1 MCPAVPSG
9 RGVALPF
16 EPGCDLAGTRTFNRR
31 SWIEAMGE
39 RGDGLLDRWARRRVL
54 ARWRRATETVGR
66 GDPAQ
71 LSRLRQQ
78 ARSERE
84 LLSQF
89 LHQSEAILDGAA
101 APAQLPG
108 TDWAWRPDLW
118 LGPLPAIACAGAAG
132 GGTALGRGVSLFHDC
147 PAAEVI
153 TRQFRSPS
161 AGDPAPYGLRLEV
174 FHFDGSFLS
183 LVLDLPPEAV
193 QGLRTRHLIRL
204 EAVLDLDR
212 PLTVFARLNIK
223 HGPNLEQ
230 ILREMPL
237 EAGRGV
243 VDFDLFYSELNEK
256 RVEQAWIDLIFQGP
270 AQNQITLRDLTLGRR
285 PRAEL

>member
-1 MCPAVPSG
+1 
-9 RGVALPF
+9 
-16 EPGCDLAGTRTFNRR
+16 
-31 SWIEAMGE
+31 MGE
-39 RGDGLLDRWARRRVL
+39 KGDGLLDRWASRRVL
-54 ARWRRATETVGR
+54 ARWRRAAETLGA
-66 GDPAQ
+66 GDPAR
-71 LSRLRQQ
+71 LGRLRRE
-78 ARSERE
+78 ARAERE
-84 LLSQF
+84 LLSDF
-89 LHQSEAILDGAA
+89 LHRAEASLGGGAVGLA
-101 APAQLPG
+101 RLPG

-118 LGPLPAIACAGAAG
+118 LGPLPGIGCAGAV
-132 GGTALGRGVSLFHDC
+132 GGTALGRGVTLFHDC

-153 TRQFRSPS
+153 TRQIRCPG
-161 AGDPAPYGLRLEV
+161 AGDPAPYGLRLDV
-174 FHFDGSFLS
+174 FHFAGSFLS
-183 LVLDLPPEAV
+183 LVMELPPEAL

-237 EAGRGV
+237 DEGRGL

-256 RVEQAWIDLIFQGP
+256 RVEQAWVDLIFQGP